1 MRRSPDAGTVC
12 TLTGTR
18 LRGRRMI
25 SLTLPRSCDAAG
37 FARTAIAPLGAG
49 LAPDRRAD
57 LNLLVSELV
66 NNAVVHGSGRIEL
79 QLERRR
85 DAVWAQVIDEG
96 PGFEAALNAVKHTQ
110 AGGWGLRLLD
120 LLSDRWG
127 VAESSTR
134 VWFELPVM

>member
-1 MRRSPDAGTVC
+1 MSRPLERFV
-12 TLTGTR
+12 
-18 LRGRRMI
+18 RMI
-25 SLTLPRSCDAAG
+25 SLTLPRTYEA
-37 FARTAIAPLGAG
+37 AG
-49 LAPDRRAD
+49 LARTSLAPLSAQLDGDRRAD

-85 DAVWAQVIDEG
+85 DAVWAQVTDEG
-96 PGFEAALNAVKHTQ
+96 TGFEAALNAVTHQQ

-120 LLSDRWG
+120 SLSDRWG
-127 VAESSTR
+127 MAESSTR